1 MEKIEQLNIKT
12 KSMEIGGN
20 EGEVTIAVN
29 GIGVLDY
36 QNDISMSGS
45 FDKTLKE
52 NFKNIRHYLNHN
64 TEQLIGCPI
73 EGKEEN
79 GSLVFKSALCLD
91 TEIGRDTYALY
102 KLYHKHGNTLQHSIG
117 CTPVK
122 RDVNDKRKVL
132 EWKLFEFSTL
142 TKIGACP
149 GTHLI
154 DIKSADFMKDPKQ
167 ALEMLKDARHFRLSD
182 KLAKEYDLTAEM
194 LEKALAGKL
203 RMVQCDCGMSFDYD
217 TLHEYS
223 LEEDVK
229 DEYRD
234 WLRWM
239 AGDIVRDELNNRK
252 DELRE
257 EVLGLIQTKKSL
269 LDVEKYVRCP
279 RCGRRI
285 YSSDIMVFNVS
296 SVEPKP
302 QTGTS
307 ENGAAKSTSLFSVA
321 DILVQ

>member
-29 GIGVLDY
+29 GIGVLDH

-64 TEQLIGCPI
+64 SEQLIGCPI

-79 GSLVFKSALCLD
+79 GNLVFKSALCLD
-91 TEIGRDTYALY
+91 TELGRDTYALY

-117 CTPVK
+117 CTPIK
-122 RDVNDKRKVL
+122 RDVNDRRKVL

-142 TKIGACP
+142 TKLGACP

-154 DIKSADFMKDPKQ
+154 DIKSEDFQKDPKQ
-167 ALEMLKDARHFRLSD
+167 VLELLKDARHFRMSD
-182 KLAKEYDLTAEM
+182 KIAKEYDVTAEM
-194 LEKALAGKL
+194 LEKAMDGRMRLA
-203 RMVQCDCGMSFDYD
+203 QCECGLTFDYD
-217 TLHEYS
+217 TLREHS

-229 DEYRD
+229 EEYRD

-239 AGDIVRDELNNRK
+239 AGDIARDEARK
-252 DELRE
+252 REGELRE
-257 EVLGLIQTKKSL
+257 EVVNLIQSRKSL
-269 LDVEKYVRCP
+269 LDTERYVICP

-285 YSSDIMVFNVS
+285 YDSDIIVFNGGS
-296 SVEPKP
+296 IEPKP
-302 QTGTS
+302 QGGTS
-307 ENGAAKSTSLFSVA
+307 GSGAASGTSLFSVA
-321 DILVQ
+321 DILV